1 VVAIG
6 MQLIVQFTFMAYVDG
21 QLRGMNCDRLKDG
34 SRIEALCEGSQG
46 LPWYIWFI
54 FVVYALSDGYFIPL
68 ILYYTRQRVDYLRD
82 REDDLVSHASGI
94 FFDSNGFNKHATS
107 TTGTDVSDRDS
118 HTSMDNDSEPGTS
131 VTKRKQ
137 RKSVAI
143 EDDPFGD
150 NFRASLEDIRAGTR
164 SNNPRTPNMS
174 RFSSKTSHDTILEK
188 PDMEAASASSFSK
201 HS

>member
-1 VVAIG
+1 
-6 MQLIVQFTFMAYVDG
+6 M
-21 QLRGMNCDRLKDG
+21 
-34 SRIEALCEGSQG
+34 
-46 LPWYIWFI
+46 
-54 FVVYALSDGYFIPL
+54 
-68 ILYYTRQRVDYLRD
+68 YYTRQRVDYLRD

-94 FFDSNGFNKHATS
+94 FFDSNGFNKHVTS
-107 TTGTDVSDRDS
+107 TTGTDVSDRES